1 LDPIDGG
8 LLESLRS
15 FKFLDKGSDV
25 VGDWLFRVDVR
36 LMGGKEALDYLSWR
50 INSRLTVVANL
61 TRLKLIMSDVT
72 LNDWIVVTIS
82 YLMAKPVKWLVPLLT
97 ALVPLAAFGWM

>member
-36 LMGGKEALDYLSWR
+36 LMGGKEALDYLS
-50 INSRLTVVANL
+50 
-61 TRLKLIMSDVT
+61 
-72 LNDWIVVTIS
+72 
-82 YLMAKPVKWLVPLLT
+82 
-97 ALVPLAAFGWM
+97 